1 MLENKLSY
9 KVILASKSP
18 RRQELLKG
26 LNLSFSVQTREVD
39 ESFPEELQ
47 AEQIALYLAEKKAA
61 AFVEELKKDELVITS
76 DTVVWSED
84 VVLNKPADRDE
95 GYAMLRLLSGGTHQ
109 VFTGVCLQSAGKKT
123 SFYEVTE
130 VTFRELSDEEIW
142 YYLDRYQPYDKAG
155 SYGIQEW
162 IGYIGIT
169 EIKGCFYNV
178 MGLPLQKLYDQLLQ
192 F

>member
-95 GYAMLRLLSGGTHQ
+95 GYAMLRLLSGGTHH